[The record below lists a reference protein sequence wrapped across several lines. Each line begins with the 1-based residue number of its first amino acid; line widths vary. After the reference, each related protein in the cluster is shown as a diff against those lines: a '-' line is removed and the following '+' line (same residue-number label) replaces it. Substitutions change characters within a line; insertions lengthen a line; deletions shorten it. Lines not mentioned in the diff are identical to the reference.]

1 MTTLTLSNDSIIIDD
16 QLRDEAIDLVQTAED
31 DRIGHLEVVVNGQ
44 RHEVPEALSSLL
56 VHVIERAA
64 RGGTMHIR
72 SMPEEL
78 TTTVAAELLG
88 VSRPTFMKLIQSGEI
103 PSRIVGTHHRVLAQ
117 NVVKFRDK
125 RNEARVEALQALREV
140 LPD

>member
-1 MTTLTLSNDSIIIDD
+1 MSTLTLSNDSIIIDN
-16 QLRDEAIDLVQTAED
+16 QLRDEAIELVDNAED
-31 DRIGHLEVVVNGQ
+31 ERLDHLEVVVNGV
-44 RHEVPEALSSLL
+44 RHAVPDSLSQLL

-64 RGGTMHIR
+64 LGGTMHIR

-88 VSRPTFMKLIQSGEI
+88 VSRPTFMKYIQAGDI
-103 PSRIVGTHHRVLAQ
+103 KSRIVGTHHRVRAQ
-117 NVVKFRDK
+117 DVIALRD
-125 RNEARVEALQALREV
+125 RRSADRAAALQTLREV

>member
-1 MTTLTLSNDSIIIDD
+1 MTSLTLSNDSIIVDD
-16 QLRDEAIDLVQTAED
+16 KIRDEALELVDSAED
-31 DRIGHLEVVVNGQ
+31 DRISRLVVHIG
-44 RHEVPEALSSLL
+44 RDEFEVPEALSSLL

-64 RGGTMHIR
+64 LGGTMHIR

-88 VSRPTFMKLIQSGEI
+88 VSRPTLMKMIQAKEI
-103 PSRIVGTHHRVLAQ
+103 NSRAVGSHHRLRSQDVIAA
-117 NVVKFRDK
+117 RDARNAARRDALK
-125 RNEARVEALQALREV
+125 RLRSE